1 MITVYFKYRIKT
13 GEMKTGEQY
22 FNSVFTA
29 IKFIKYVIPKSKDKI
44 YLGYSCDDE
53 IELSE
58 MNRLL

>member
-53 IELSE
+53 IEHEYMMKKL
-58 MNRLL
+58 